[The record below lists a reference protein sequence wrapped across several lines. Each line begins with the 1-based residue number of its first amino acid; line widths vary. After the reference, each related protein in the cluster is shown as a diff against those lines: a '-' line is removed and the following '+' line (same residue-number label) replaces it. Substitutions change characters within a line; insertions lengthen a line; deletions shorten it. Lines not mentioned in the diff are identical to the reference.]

1 MNFPQNSQLSCP
13 RVKSPIKIIFEMF
26 STFQIAP
33 NMICYQW
40 VTHFKQENPN
50 IGSLEWISYLPF
62 LLLENEEEK
71 MEI

>member
-1 MNFPQNSQLSCP
+1 M
-13 RVKSPIKIIFEMF
+13 KIIFEMF
-26 STFQIAP
+26 STSQIAP
-33 NMICYQW
+33 HVLYYQW